1 MAEEIRKNE
10 INCWDY
16 MQCGRVPGGANAAEL
31 GVCPAY
37 SYDAGQACWLIA
49 GTFCGGRVQGTF
61 AQKLGSCLS
70 CDFYKQVDL
79 KDRATM
85 RTRFEPLVFMTAVL
99 DTVGA
104 LVVVLD
110 PQGRILHFNRACEQT
125 TGYTFDEVRGRHFWD
140 LFLIPEEMSSVK
152 AVFEALRSADFPN
165 QHENHWLTKD
175 GGRRLIAWTNTVLQ
189 DDDGS
194 IAQIIATG
202 IDITERRRA
211 TNALRESEAALRCS
225 HEELQA
231 LTGRLISAKEEE
243 NSRLARELHDTISQQ
258 LAVLGM
264 EVSAVQ
270 QLIASCCPPA
280 TEQLR
285 SMGEE
290 VGRLAQDVHR
300 LSRQLHP
307 SILDH
312 LGLTATLRAECAA
325 FSKQHGIAA
334 ELVADNVPDSLPG
347 EIALSLYRIAQESL
361 WNIAKHAQAH
371 EVRIAASQADG
382 ELLLAVEDD
391 GKGFDPD
398 LVKGQGGLGLVSM
411 EERIRLVNGTFSI
424 RSRPGK
430 GTRVEVRVPVPH
442 PEG

>member
-1 MAEEIRKNE
+1 MPPEIRKIE

-16 MQCGRVPGGANAAEL
+16 MQCGRVPGGANVAEL

-37 SYDAGQACWLIA
+37 AFDAGQACWLVA

-61 AQKLGSCLS
+61 AQKMGSCLK

-85 RTRFEPLVFMTAVL
+85 RSRFEPLVFMTAVL
-99 DTVGA
+99 DTVSA

-125 TGYTFDEVRGRHFWD
+125 TGYSFEEVRGRHVWD
-140 LFLIPEEMSSVK
+140 LFLMPKEIGSTK
-152 AVFEALRSADFPN
+152 AVFEELRTSHFPN
-165 QHENHWLTKD
+165 QHENHWLRKD
-175 GGRRLIAWTNTVLQ
+175 GGRRLIAWSNTVLQ
-189 DDDGS
+189 NDDGS
-194 IAQIIATG
+194 IAEIIGTG
-202 IDITERRRA
+202 IDITEKRLA
-211 TNALRESEAALRCS
+211 TNALRESEAALRRS

-243 NSRLARELHDTISQQ
+243 NSRLARELHDTISQR

-264 EVSAVQ
+264 EVSSLERQITV
-270 QLIASCCPPA
+270 SNPA
-280 TEQLR
+280 AGDQLR

-290 VGRLAQDVHR
+290 VGKLAQDIHR

-312 LGLTATLRAECAA
+312 LGLIATLRAECVA

-334 ELVADNVPDSLPG
+334 ELAATDVPDSLAP

-361 WNIAKHAQAH
+361 WNVAKHAQARQ
-371 EVRIAASQADG
+371 VRLTVSQANG

-398 LVKGQGGLGLVSM
+398 QVKGQYSLGLVSM
-411 EERIRLVNGTFSI
+411 EERVRLVGGRFRI
-424 RSRPGK
+424 ESRPGK
-430 GTRVEVRVPVPH
+430 GTRVEVGVPIPH